1 MTAIRTSWWGR
12 HISYALLATMVLG
25 LTPLCAGT
33 ADAQG
38 RNRTV
43 LLFSVSDESASGLP
57 ELRKVATDSL
67 QMAIDQLAQL
77 ECTEF
82 SRTSPLVRRAA
93 AEGRVL
99 PTQLELGP
107 SNPRDAVAIGHAL
120 NVDTV
125 VLASIQSYRSTQQP
139 RAVEVIISGQA
150 YDVKPNYDEEAGDP
164 VAKPQVAQAFGVVGT
179 SRKLPGYQGSDR
191 PLAREAIDEAAYRV
205 ARVLSGATISE
216 VAKPTP
222 KAAKKSSGTK
232 ILAYLAAVGLLA
244 YLVSESGGDD
254 ATGPSPDAVP
264 PTVLP
269 LQVEGTDTIRLRW
282 QEPTGTSFTVL
293 RYQIQ
298 RRVNNGEWSF
308 FGSGGSSADVSRTAT
323 EYPDFGVTTGNS
335 YSYRMRVIYTN
346 QKVSEWVMFQG
357 ITL

>member
-1 MTAIRTSWWGR
+1 MTSIRTSWWGR
-12 HISYALLATMVLG
+12 HVSFALLAAMVLS
-25 LTPLCAGT
+25 LAPMCAVT
-33 ADAQG
+33 AGAEGQ
-38 RNRTV
+38 NRTV
-43 LLFSVSDESASGLP
+43 LLFAISDDSASGLP
-57 ELRKVATDSL
+57 ELRKIATDSL
-67 QMAIDQLAQL
+67 QMAIDQLPQL

-99 PTQLELGP
+99 PTQLEVGP
-107 SNPRDAVAIGHAL
+107 SNAREAISIGYGL

-139 RAVEVIISGQA
+139 RSVEVIISGQA
-150 YDVKPNYDEEAGDP
+150 YDVRPNYNEEAGDP
-164 VAKPQVAQAFGVVGT
+164 VAAPQVAQAFGVVGT
-179 SRKLPGYQGSDR
+179 SRKMPGYQGSDR

-216 VAKPTP
+216 VAKPMP
-222 KAAKKSSGTK
+222 KAKKKSSGTK
-232 ILAYLAAVGLLA
+232 ILAYLAAVGVLA
-244 YLVSESGGDD
+244 YLVSESGSDESS
-254 ATGPSPDAVP
+254 GPSPDAVA

-282 QEPTGTSFTVL
+282 QAPTGTSFAVL

-298 RRVNNGEWSF
+298 RRVDNGQWSY
-308 FGSGGSSADVSRTAT
+308 FGTGGSSVDVSRTAT
-323 EYPDFGVTTGNS
+323 EYPDFGVSSGHS

-346 QKVSEWVMFQG
+346 QKVSVWVPFEG
-357 ITL
+357 ISL